1 MKLRS
6 VAVNQFRKFTAPT
19 RLDGIGDGLNILIG
33 PNEMGKSTLLDAI
46 GAVFFE
52 RHGSAAKPIRELQN
66 DRNRAAP
73 VVHVGFELEDGPYRI
88 EKRFLK
94 KPYAR
99 LHCPDG
105 RQLEGGE
112 AEHALRKRLSFEQSG
127 PHGAN
132 PETRGIWSVLW
143 VRQGDSLGSVAVTAR
158 ARASLYQA
166 LEAEVGAVL
175 GGDRGA
181 NVASALEEQ
190 LGALV
195 SPQRRRP
202 RAGTEYAAAAERV
215 VVTQAKLE
223 VLAGR
228 RAEFAATLDDLERCS
243 AELAQLESNGGV
255 EDEELE
261 AQLEQAR
268 LQRAEAVRFEERIKA
283 ARAEAELR
291 ARDLADAE
299 SDLKRRVELRAA
311 VAAAARDSD
320 TAHGKLAVAQREC
333 DGVEAIALRL
343 RNAAARAGTT
353 AYETALAES
362 HAGRVLNAV
371 VRADAQDALRA
382 RHRRAATAAERRR
395 AAELDAAAIP
405 LTSEV
410 LEKLRQAE
418 RQVEKIA
425 ALRNAAATFVALEAP
440 PERLNGV
447 TRDGAPLGDRGA
459 RFHALAPTIL
469 AIPDWGQITIEPAVR
484 DLETLD
490 QENREAERSLGAAL
504 DAAGVADLT
513 EAETRFREREAALAE
528 AAAAERE
535 LADFAPD
542 GLEMLAREVRQANDA
557 AARAIGP
564 RDAQPPSVA
573 EAERLVA
580 EAQCAAEEA
589 RQKQAEANTALAGPE
604 ESLAK
609 LRTTQ
614 GAAEQR
620 AETATQLRRQ
630 RQAELAR
637 VEAKRTD
644 SDLEEAVWCAR
655 GACEEQTAKVGHLES
670 SLTGDSVAALNARI
684 ERLTK
689 VHAERRSE
697 RDRLRQEI
705 ARLEARAEER
715 HAVEVHEE
723 IGKRERSLKQDR
735 AAVAHFER
743 EVQIL
748 TLLVDTLRSAENAA
762 KERFVA
768 PVVSRVRPYLR
779 ALFPGAD
786 IVVDEDLSIAKL
798 RRDPEHAEPYHQLSM
813 GTREQVTVLVRLAF
827 AQLLAEQGRPAAVIL
842 DDSLAFSD
850 DQRLDRFFDV
860 LTSAAQT
867 VQILVLTCREQL
879 FRGLGA
885 RRLHLTPG
893 DPEELASA

>member
-52 RHGSAAKPIRELQN
+52 RHGSAAKPIRALQN

-73 VVHVGFELEDGPYRI
+73 VVHVDFELEDGPYRI

-143 VRQGDSLGSVAVTAR
+143 VRQGDSLGSVAVTAQ

-166 LEAEVGAVL
+166 LEAEVGDVL
-175 GGDRGA
+175 GGNRGA
-181 NVASALEEQ
+181 NVVSALEEQ
-190 LGALV
+190 LAALI
-195 SPQRRRP
+195 SPQQRRLRN
-202 RAGTEYAAAAERV
+202 EYATAVERV
-215 VVTQAKLE
+215 TATEAMLADLRGQRDE
-223 VLAGR
+223 VSAILDELDR
-228 RAEFAATLDDLERCS
+228 RS
-243 AELAQLESNGGV
+243 AELASLESKDGV
-255 EDEELE
+255 EEEQLE
-261 AQLEQAR
+261 AQLEAARREHTEAAR
-268 LQRAEAVRFEERIKA
+268 LEERIKA

-291 ARDLADAE
+291 GRDLADAE
-299 SDLKRRVELRAA
+299 SNLKRRAALRTA
-311 VAAAARDSD
+311 VAEARRDSETAEGELAAAQSAVDAVEANVSGLR
-320 TAHGKLAVAQREC
+320 GAVANARTAA
-333 DGVEAIALRL
+333 DEA
-343 RNAAARAGTT
+343 
-353 AYETALAES
+353 ALAES
-362 HAGRVLNAV
+362 RAGRVLNAV
-371 VRADAQDALRA
+371 VRGDARAVLRA
-382 RHRRAATAAERRR
+382 RHRRATAAAERRR
-395 AAELDAAAIP
+395 SAELEAVAIP

-410 LEKLRQAE
+410 LEGLRQAA
-418 RQVEKIA
+418 RRVETVA
-425 ALRNAAATFVALEAP
+425 ALRNAAATTVALEAS
-440 PERLNGV
+440 PERLIGV
-447 TRDGAPLGDRGA
+447 TRDGTPLGDGGA
-459 RFHALAPTIL
+459 RFRALAPTIL
-469 AIPDWGQITIEPAVR
+469 TIPDWGRITIEPAVR

-490 QENREAERSLGAAL
+490 QQSREALTAQAAAL
-504 DAAGVADLT
+504 DAVGVADMS
-513 EAETRFREREAALAE
+513 EAETRFWQREAALAE
-528 AAAAERE
+528 VARAEHE
-535 LADFAPD
+535 LADRAPD
-542 GLEMLAREVRQANDA
+542 GLEELARQVREADGA
-557 AARAIGP
+557 AARVLGSG
-564 RDAQPPSVA
+564 DVEPPSVA

-580 EAQCAAEEA
+580 EKRQAAEEA
-589 RQKQAEANTALAGPE
+589 RQKQAEANAALAGPQ
-604 ESLAK
+604 ESLEER
-609 LRTTQ
+609 RTEL
-614 GAAEQR
+614 GATKQR
-620 AETATQLRRQ
+620 AEAAAGLWRQ
-630 RQAELAR
+630 RQAELAGA
-637 VEAKRTD
+637 EAKRTD
-644 SDLEEAVWCAR
+644 ADIEEAVRGAR
-655 GACEEQTAKVGHLES
+655 RACEERAGVVERLES
-670 SLTGDSVAALNARI
+670 SVTGDSVAVLEARI
-684 ERLTK
+684 QRLTK
-689 VHAERRSE
+689 IRAERRSE

-715 HAVEVHEE
+715 HAVQVHEE
-723 IGKRERSLKQDR
+723 IGERERSLEQDR
-735 AAVAHFER
+735 ATVANFEK

-762 KERFVA
+762 KERFVT

-827 AQLLAEQGRPAAVIL
+827 AQLLAEQGRPASVIL

>member
-52 RHGSAAKPIRELQN
+52 RYSSAAKPIRALQN

-73 VVHVGFELEDGPYRI
+73 VVHVDFELEDGGYRI

-105 RQLEGGE
+105 RRFEGGE
-112 AEHALRKRLSFEQSG
+112 AERALRERLSFEQPG
-127 PHGAN
+127 THGAN

-143 VRQGDSLGSVAVTAR
+143 VRQGDSLGSLAITAR

-175 GGDRGA
+175 GGNRGA
-181 NVASALEEQ
+181 NVVSELEEQ
-190 LGALV
+190 LGALI

-202 RAGTEYAAAAERV
+202 RAGTEYAAAVERV
-215 VVTQAKLE
+215 ATSEAM
-223 VLAGR
+223 LAELRGQR
-228 RAEFAATLDDLERCS
+228 DELSATLDELERCS
-243 AELAQLESNGGV
+243 AELAPLESKGGV
-255 EDEELE
+255 EDEEQEVQLE
-261 AQLEQAR
+261 AAR
-268 LQRAEAVRFEERIKA
+268 RQRAEAATLEERLKA

-299 SDLKRRVELRAA
+299 RNLEGRAA
-311 VAAAARDSD
+311 LRTKAGAAARALE
-320 TAHGKLAVAQREC
+320 TADAQLAAATLEC
-333 DGVEAIALRL
+333 DAVEPVVSRL
-343 RNAAARAGTT
+343 RSAAARAGT
-353 AYETALAES
+353 AARETALAES
-362 HAGRVLNAV
+362 RAGRVLNAV
-371 VRADAQDALRA
+371 VRADAGVALRA
-382 RHRRAATAAERRR
+382 RHRRAAAAAERRGG
-395 AAELDAAAIP
+395 AELEAAAIP
-405 LTSEV
+405 LTAEV
-410 LEKLRQAE
+410 LESLRQAAQ
-418 RQVEKIA
+418 RVEKVT
-425 ALRNAAATFVALEAP
+425 ALRNAAATTVALEAP
-440 PERLNGV
+440 AERLNAV
-447 TRDGAPLGDRGA
+447 TRDGAPLEDGGA
-459 RFHALAPTIL
+459 RFRALAPTIL
-469 AIPDWGQITIEPAVR
+469 AIPDWGRITIEPAVR
-484 DLETLD
+484 DREALD
-490 QENREAERSLGAAL
+490 QESCEAETACGAAL
-504 DAAGVADLT
+504 DAAGVADLP

-528 AAAAERE
+528 VASAERE
-535 LADFAPD
+535 LADLAPD
-542 GLEMLAREVRQANDA
+542 GLDELAQKVREANEA
-557 AARAIGP
+557 MAHALGS
-564 RDAQPPSVA
+564 RDVEPPSVA

-580 EAQCAAEEA
+580 EAHRVAEEA
-589 RQKQAEANTALAGPE
+589 RRKQAEANAALAGPQ
-604 ESLAK
+604 ESLVER
-609 LRTTQ
+609 RTGL
-614 GAAEQR
+614 GAAKQR
-620 AETATQLRRQ
+620 AEAAAELRRQ
-630 RQAELAR
+630 RQAELA
-637 VEAKRTD
+637 EAGAKRTD
-644 SDLEEAVWCAR
+644 ADLEEAVRSAR
-655 GACEEQTAKVGHLES
+655 GACEDQAATVGRLES
-670 SLTGDSVAALNARI
+670 SLTGDSVAALDARI

-689 VHAERRSE
+689 IHKERRSE

-723 IGKRERSLKQDR
+723 IGKRERSLEQDR
-735 AAVAHFER
+735 ATVAHFER
-743 EVQIL
+743 EVQVL

-827 AQLLAEQGRPAAVIL
+827 AQLLVEQGRPAAVIL

>member
-52 RHGSAAKPIRELQN
+52 RYSSAAKPIRALQN

-73 VVHVGFELEDGPYRI
+73 VVHVDFELEDGGYRI

-105 RQLEGGE
+105 RRFEGGE
-112 AEHALRKRLSFEQSG
+112 AERALRERLSFEQPG
-127 PHGAN
+127 THGAN

-166 LEAEVGAVL
+166 LEAEVGDVL
-175 GGDRGA
+175 GGTQGA
-181 NVASALEEQ
+181 RVVLALEEQ
-190 LGALV
+190 LAALI

-202 RAGTEYAAAAERV
+202 RNEYGE
-215 VVTQAKLE
+215 VVTRVATTEAALDE
-223 VLAGR
+223 LYSRDELGAILDELDGR
-228 RAEFAATLDDLERCS
+228 S
-243 AELAQLESNGGV
+243 AELARLESKDGV
-255 EDEELE
+255 QEEKLE
-261 AQLEQAR
+261 AQLEATR
-268 LQRAEAVRFEERIKA
+268 GERAEAARLEERIKA

-299 SDLKRRVELRAA
+299 SHLERRAELRTA
-311 VAAAARDSD
+311 VAGARRDSETTKGELAGAQRAADAVEADVSALRSAAAS
-320 TAHGKLAVAQREC
+320 
-333 DGVEAIALRL
+333 
-343 RNAAARAGTT
+343 AGT
-353 AYETALAES
+353 AADEAALAES

-371 VRADAQDALRA
+371 IRGDARALLRA
-382 RHRRAATAAERRR
+382 RHRRATA
-395 AAELDAAAIP
+395 AAELRRSAELEAAAIP
-405 LTSEV
+405 LTAEV
-410 LEKLRQAE
+410 LEGLREAA
-418 RQVEKIA
+418 RRVEKVA
-425 ALRNAAATFVALEAP
+425 ALRNAAATTVSLEAS

-447 TRDGAPLGDRGA
+447 TRDGVPLGDGGA
-459 RFHALAPTIL
+459 RFRALAPTIL
-469 AIPDWGQITIEPAVR
+469 AIPDWGRITIEPAVR

-490 QENREAERSLGAAL
+490 QQSRDAVTAQTAAL
-504 DAAGVADLT
+504 DAVGVADMS
-513 EAETRFREREAALAE
+513 EAETRFGEREAALAE
-528 AAAAERE
+528 VARAERE
-535 LADFAPD
+535 LADLAPN
-542 GLEMLAREVRQANDA
+542 GLEELARQVREADDA
-557 AARAIGP
+557 AARALGSC
-564 RDAQPPSVA
+564 DVEPPSIA
-573 EAERLVA
+573 EADRLVA
-580 EAQCAAEEA
+580 EKRHAAEEA
-589 RQKQAEANTALAGPE
+589 RRKQAEANVALAGPQ
-604 ESLAK
+604 ESLEERRSE
-609 LRTTQ
+609 L
-614 GAAEQR
+614 GAAKQR
-620 AETATQLRRQ
+620 AEAAAELWRQ
-630 RQAELAR
+630 RQAELAGA
-637 VEAKRTD
+637 EAKRTD
-644 SDLEEAVWCAR
+644 ADLEDAVR
-655 GACEEQTAKVGHLES
+655 GARRASEEQAVVVERLERS
-670 SLTGDSVAALNARI
+670 VTGDSVATLNARI

-689 VHAERRSE
+689 IHKERRSE

-723 IGKRERSLKQDR
+723 IGKRERSLEQDR
-735 AAVAHFER
+735 ATVAHFER
-743 EVQIL
+743 EVQVL

-779 ALFPGAD
+779 ALFPEAD

-827 AQLLAEQGRPAAVIL
+827 AQLLVEQGRPAAVIL

>member
-6 VAVNQFRKFTAPT
+6 VAVNQFRKFTVPT

-33 PNEMGKSTLLDAI
+33 PNEMGKSTLLEAI
-46 GAVFFE
+46 GAGFFE
-52 RHGSAAKPIRELQN
+52 RYGSAAKPIRALQN

-73 VVHVGFELEDGPYRI
+73 VVHVDFELEDGGYRI

-105 RQLEGGE
+105 RRFEGGE
-112 AEHALRKRLSFEQSG
+112 AERALRERLSFEQPG

-143 VRQGDSLGSVAVTAR
+143 VRQGDALGSVAVTAR

-175 GGDRGA
+175 GGNRGA
-181 NVASALEEQ
+181 NVAAVLEEQ

-202 RAGTEYAAAAERV
+202 RARTEYAAAVDRV
-215 VVTQAKLE
+215 
-223 VLAGR
+223 
-228 RAEFAATLDDLERCS
+228 AATQVALEELRGRDKLAAILDELERRS
-243 AELAQLESNGGV
+243 AELARLESKGGV

-261 AQLEQAR
+261 AQLEAAR
-268 LQRAEAVRFEERIKA
+268 RQRAEAARLEEQIKA

-291 ARDLADAE
+291 ARDLADA
-299 SDLKRRVELRAA
+299 DRNLKRRAELRTA
-311 VAAAARDSD
+311 VAAAARASE
-320 TAHGKLAVAQREC
+320 TADGDLAVAQREC
-333 DGVEAIALRL
+333 DGVEAIVSRL
-343 RNAAARAGTT
+343 RRAAALAGAA
-353 AYETALAES
+353 AYEAALAES

-371 VRADAQDALRA
+371 VRAEAGVALRA
-382 RHRRAATAAERRR
+382 RHRRAAAAAERRR
-395 AAELDAAAIP
+395 GAELEAAAIP

-410 LEKLRQAE
+410 LEGLRQAA
-418 RQVEKIA
+418 RQVEKVA
-425 ALRNAAATFVALEAP
+425 ALRNAAATTVALEAS
-440 PERLNGV
+440 PEGLNGV
-447 TRDGAPLGDRGA
+447 TRDGAPLGDGGA
-459 RFHALAPTIL
+459 RFRALAPTIL
-469 AIPDWGQITIEPAVR
+469 KIPDWGRITIEPAVR

-490 QENREAERSLGAAL
+490 QENREAERALGAAF
-504 DAAGVADLT
+504 DAAGVTDLPS
-513 EAETRFREREAALAE
+513 AEMRFREREAALAKV
-528 AAAAERE
+528 AGAERE
-535 LADFAPD
+535 LADLAPD
-542 GLEMLAREVRQANDA
+542 GLEELAREVREANEA
-557 AARAIGP
+557 MARVLGF
-564 RDAQPPSVA
+564 RDVEPPSVA
-573 EAERLVA
+573 EAEVLVA
-580 EAQCAAEEA
+580 EAQRVAEEA
-589 RQKQAEANTALAGPE
+589 RREQAEANAALASPE
-604 ESLAK
+604 ESLGER
-609 LRTTQ
+609 RTRQ
-614 GAAEQR
+614 GAAKQR
-620 AETATQLRRQ
+620 AEAASELRRQ
-630 RQAELAR
+630 YQAELAR
-637 VEAKRTD
+637 AEAKRTD
-644 SDLEEAVWCAR
+644 ADLDEAVQRAR
-655 GACEEQTAKVGHLES
+655 RECQAQAATVGRLES
-670 SLTGDSVAALNARI
+670 SLTGASVVTLDARI
-684 ERLTK
+684 ERLAQIHK
-689 VHAERRSE
+689 ERRSE

-715 HAVEVHEE
+715 HAVGVHEE
-723 IGKRERSLKQDR
+723 IGKHERSLEQDR
-735 AAVAHFER
+735 LAVGRFER

-748 TLLVDTLRSAENAA
+748 TLLVETLRSAETAA

-786 IVVDEDLSIAKL
+786 VVVDEDLSVAAM
-798 RRDPEHAEPYHQLSM
+798 RRDPEHDEPFDQLSL

-827 AQLLAEQGRPAAVIL
+827 AQLLAEQGRPAVVIL

-850 DQRLDRFFDV
+850 DQRLDRLFDV